1 MGQTRTFEPL
11 RCLDRTDL
19 PHGSSPLP
27 RLDTAEGRMPNRCSH
42 VMVVEDDQDT
52 REVVKVLLELDG
64 NGVTEAVD
72 GFEALDRIRTL
83 RRQNPKQPCV
93 VVLDLMMPRCSGLE
107 FRRHQLSDPAIA
119 DIPVI
124 VLSAVADQLA
134 LDDLQPF
141 ARVAKPFDPE
151 QLLEVVRRAC
161 VQSRDMPGSSV
172 PDTTE

>member
-1 MGQTRTFEPL
+1 MGQTRTIEPL
-11 RCLDRTDL
+11 RCLSRTES
-19 PHGSSPLP
+19 PHEPAP
-27 RLDTAEGRMPNRCSH
+27 RPHREPSEPRMSNRCSH

-72 GFEALDRIRTL
+72 GFDALDRIRDL
-83 RRQNPKQPCV
+83 RRQNPEQPCV

-119 DIPVI
+119 DVPVI

-141 ARVAKPFDPE
+141 ARVPKPFDPE
-151 QLLEVVRRAC
+151 HLLEVVRRAC
-161 VQSRDMPGSSV
+161 EASRKGPGSAVS
-172 PDTTE
+172 DTA